1 MNSVTITSNRRRVK
15 KNMALLSLG
24 ALVFAVFCAVSWIV
38 IRENG
43 PYQSQTVKDLVMSN
57 TEVNPLE
64 TTSELCQ
71 EVPCL
76 EGWTTDVGSFLR
88 FKSFGEAEYWA
99 LVLGNGAIAYEH
111 VVLDIRGLN
120 LTLEDRRAAIDL
132 LFSGRDWF

>member
-1 MNSVTITSNRRRVK
+1 VNSLAITSNRRRVRR
-15 KNMALLSLG
+15 NTALLILG
-24 ALVFAVFCAVSWIV
+24 VLLVVVFSVIAWIA
-38 IRENG
+38 IGGKGANN
-43 PYQSQTVKDLVMSN
+43 SQTVKDLLMSN

-99 LVLGNGAIAYEH
+99 LVLGNGVIQYEH

-120 LTLEDRRAAIDL
+120 LTLEERRAAIDL